1 MITWILGTGF
11 VVLLL
16 VGLMV
21 ELTARRPAATG
32 SRLGELLSLAVATR
46 TGRVLAVLV
55 WGWLGW
61 HFLAR

>member
-1 MITWILGTGF
+1 MLSWILGTGF
-11 VVLLL
+11 VLLAI
-16 VGLMV
+16 VGLIV
-21 ELTARRPAATG
+21 ELVARRADSTRPTV
-32 SRLGELLSLAVATR
+32 GELLGILVATR